1 MATSDGDD
9 HEEHAV
15 RKRVG
20 ISEVPETRLSA
31 ESVLIFKEQL
41 EQVQSRC
48 AELQHEISCL
58 ADRHSEELEVEV
70 SRRLEHELAKLRSVK
85 KKRKGKKPKP
95 PDNGAAAEE
104 FLQEPVDAEVHSMS
118 QNDLETPAYEPEVWR
133 STTQGLGALYSRKS
147 TMAVVSTETRRTAAT
162 ASSLREKSRAMT
174 SGDEDAV
181 MAVLTAHHH
190 NGVGLERRMEVA
202 KAKLESF
209 KESSTLRKIEEF
221 LKVALGRTSKEEDS
235 TEKSRS
241 GSAFEVRWLLFEAV
255 AAFMIFANSILLG
268 WEVQFMS
275 SNLQISTLLTT
286 FSIVFALWF
295 ILEVLV
301 RLRVIGAGPFFCNDD
316 HLWNICDL
324 CLVGVSIVELIL
336 LFAGNAKTPFSTIK
350 AVKILRVVRLFRVF
364 RFFRQLSTLALMVA
378 DSVKQLLWAL
388 VMFLLIMYVFAI
400 TLTSSCTDWL
410 KEQVNYNLPDWE
422 QRIMAGSHGEG
433 IKHVHHFFGNVP
445 RSVYTLFQ
453 TTLGGISWHE
463 VTDSL
468 AQVDVL
474 SFCLMFA
481 YIIFT
486 ILALMNVFTGVF
498 VDNAVQNSKKQRK
511 IQIEE
516 TIDRKRT
523 SLDQIIEFFVATDL
537 NGDGAISLDEIQ
549 LLLQDPV
556 MSAYFDMIGFR
567 PGDASLLAELLDRDG
582 SGDISLQEFIA
593 GCERMKGEAKGIDVH
608 MLLLECSVLNEKLDV
623 LHENLT
629 GQRFS
634 GVRGGSVFE
643 LKNRSFCS

>member
-1 MATSDGDD
+1 M
-9 HEEHAV
+9 
-15 RKRVG
+15 
-20 ISEVPETRLSA
+20 
-31 ESVLIFKEQL
+31 
-41 EQVQSRC
+41 
-48 AELQHEISCL
+48 
-58 ADRHSEELEVEV
+58 
-70 SRRLEHELAKLRSVK
+70 K

-95 PDNGAAAEE
+95 SDNSAAAED
-104 FLQEPVDAEVHSMS
+104 FLQEPVDAVQCLAWCGFFLFVDSVILDDWRAVLPRAVLQLQECPGMF
-118 QNDLETPAYEPEVWR
+118 QNDLETPTYEPEVWR
-133 STTQGLGALYSRKS
+133 STTQGLGPLYTRRS
-147 TMAVVSTETRRTAAT
+147 TMAVVSTETRKTAAT
-162 ASSLREKSRAMT
+162 ASSLREKSAMT
-174 SGDEDAV
+174 SGDEEAV
-181 MAVLTAHHH
+181 MAVLTAHQH
-190 NGVGLERRMEVA
+190 NGDGGGLERRMEVA

-209 KESSTLRKIEEF
+209 KESSTLRKVEEF

-235 TEKSRS
+235 TEKNRN

-255 AAFMIFANSILLG
+255 AAFMIFALTSANSVLLG

-301 RLRVIGAGPFFCNDD
+301 RLRVVGAGPFFCNDD

-422 QRIMAGSHGEG
+422 QRVMAGIHGEG
-433 IKHVHHFFGNVP
+433 IDASVEHVG
-445 RSVYTLFQ
+445 RYMYITCMRR
-453 TTLGGISWHE
+453 
-463 VTDSL
+463 
-468 AQVDVL
+468 L

-537 NGDGAISLDEIQ
+537 NGWRLSDGAISLDEIQ
-549 LLLQDPV
+549 LLLQ
-556 MSAYFDMIGFR
+556 AYFDMIGFR

-634 GVRGGSVFE
+634 GVRGGEAAAFVRKVMFEPLAPDKVSDRDVFCIFLLYRQSSVSKGDPILQKGLSVSLDARARVE
-643 LKNRSFCS
+643 E

>member
-1 MATSDGDD
+1 MANSD
-9 HEEHAV
+9 EEHCGDGAV

-20 ISEVPETRLSA
+20 ISEVAETCVS
-31 ESVLIFKEQL
+31 ESGLGFREQL

-48 AELQHEISCL
+48 AELQQQISCL

-70 SRRLEHELAKLRSVK
+70 SRRLENELARVRVK
-85 KKRKGKKPKP
+85 KKRSKGKKLKA
-95 PDNGAAAEE
+95 PDLSAAEE
-104 FLQEPVDAEVHSMS
+104 ASSPLQPGIRHLEVEAPTAMA
-118 QNDLETPAYEPEVWR
+118 DGPEVWR
-133 STTQGLGALYSRKS
+133 STTQGLLGPAYSRKS
-147 TMAVVSTETRRTAAT
+147 TMAMVSTQTRKTMD
-162 ASSLREKSRAMT
+162 SLRYKSRAMT

-181 MAVLTAHHH
+181 MAVLTAHQHQ
-190 NGVGLERRMEVA
+190 GSIERRLEVA
-202 KAKLESF
+202 KSKLETYRETSML
-209 KESSTLRKIEEF
+209 KKIEQF
-221 LKVALGRTSKEEDS
+221 LKVGLGRTSPTQE
-235 TEKSRS
+235 T
-241 GSAFEVRWLLFEAV
+241 GPPFEVRWLLFEAL
-255 AAFMIFANSILLG
+255 AAFMIFANSIMLG
-268 WEVQFMS
+268 WEVQYMS
-275 SNLQISTLLTT
+275 SNMEISTALTT
-286 FSIVFALWF
+286 CSIVFAIWF

-301 RLRVIGAGPFFCNDD
+301 RLRVVGVIPFFCNDD

-324 CLVGVSIVELIL
+324 GLVAVSIVELIL

-378 DSVKQLLWAL
+378 DSVRQLLWAL

-410 KEQVNYNLPDWE
+410 KERVDFQVSDWE
-422 QRIMAGSHGEG
+422 QKILEGTHGAGV
-433 IKHVHHFFGNVP
+433 KDVHHFFGNIP

-453 TTLGGISWHE
+453 TTLGGISWFE
-463 VTDSL
+463 VTDAL
-468 AQVDVL
+468 AHVDML
-474 SFCLMFA
+474 SFSLMFA

-486 ILALMNVFTGVF
+486 LLALMNVFTGVF

-511 IQIEE
+511 VQLEE
-516 TIDRKRT
+516 TMDKKRT
-523 SLDQIIEFFVATDL
+523 SLDHMIEFFAATDS
-537 NGDGAISLDEIQ
+537 NGDGAISLEEIQ
-549 LLLQDPV
+549 MLLQDPV

-567 PGDASLLAELLDRDG
+567 AGDAALLAELLDRDG
-582 SGDISLQEFIA
+582 SGDISLNEFIA

-634 GVRGGSVFE
+634 GVRHGSVFE
-643 LKNRSFCS
+643 MKKRSFCS